1 MTDSSLTDSSSSP
14 FGGWAISKQL
24 FEWVL
29 SLLPEKSTI
38 LELGS
43 GSGTQQLARHFRMV
57 SVEHDPDF
65 VGRYDSTYIYA
76 PIVNGWY
83 DAVMIGSELSRLSVQ
98 YDLLLVDGPPKQIG
112 RTGILLNLG
121 LFDLTKPIVLD
132 DVHRAPEI
140 QLLDELATHVGRRHT
155 IFADGSKSFGVL

>member
-1 MTDSSLTDSSSSP
+1 MTDSSP

-24 FEWVL
+24 FDWILEVL
-29 SLLPEKSTI
+29 PKKSTI

-43 GSGTQQLARHFRMV
+43 GSGTEQLAKHFRMV

-65 VGRYDSTYIYA
+65 VGIYDSTYIFA

-83 DAVMIGSELSRLSVQ
+83 DAAIIGKALSRLSIR
-98 YDLLLVDGPPKQIG
+98 YDLLLVDGPPNQIG
-112 RTGILLNLG
+112 RAGILRHLG

-132 DVHRAPEI
+132 DVHRAPERR
-140 QLLDELATHVGRRHT
+140 LLEVLAKRAGRRHK
-155 IFADGSKSFGVL
+155 IFSDGVKSFGVL

>member
-1 MTDSSLTDSSSSP
+1 MTGDFL

-24 FEWVL
+24 FDW
-29 SLLPEKSTI
+29 LLEALPDGATI

-43 GSGTQQLARHFRMV
+43 GSGTQQLAKHFRMV

-65 VGRYDSTYIYA
+65 VDRYDSTYIYA

-83 DAVMIGSELSRLSVQ
+83 DAVTIGNELSRLSIQ
-98 YDLLLVDGPPKQIG
+98 YDLFLVDGPPKRIG
-112 RTGILLNLG
+112 RSGILLNLG

-132 DVHRAPEI
+132 DVHRPPER
-140 QLLDELATHVGRRHT
+140 QLLDELATRVGRRYE
-155 IFADGSKSFGVL
+155 IFSDGAKSFGVL